1 MGPKF
6 FGAAMKI
13 SGERIS
19 KRQLAPMAVAALG
32 VVFGDIGTSPL
43 YAMSACFTGPGIAVT
58 PEHILGVLSLIFW
71 SLVLVI
77 LLKYVMVV
85 LNADNKGEG
94 GVLALTALVVNTE
107 RQSPRRR
114 WYGTLGILG
123 ASLFFADGAI
133 TPTITV
139 LSAVEGLQVAAP
151 AAHIPTVPIAIVVLI
166 GFFVIQRHG
175 TGSVGKV
182 FGPIMLGWFLILSV
196 MGVGW
201 ILREPTVA
209 LALEPTRAVRMLT
222 EHKVGALAVLAGVFL
237 TVTGGEALYADMGHF
252 GKAPIRL
259 GWIFIVMPALVLN
272 YFGQGALLIENPA
285 AISNPFYL
293 MVPDWAV
300 LPLVVI
306 ATAASVI
313 ASQAVISGVFSVTT
327 QAVSLGLLP
336 RLRVEHSSAE
346 HAGQIYVPTMNWIL
360 MMAALALVVGFGSSA
375 ALAGAYGLAVSG
387 AMTIVTPLT
396 LSLIKSRRGK
406 DSRWLRTGL
415 SLLFVVDIAFL
426 LANLTKLE
434 DGGWLPLASGLLIFW
449 LMQTWQTGR
458 ASVMARLLREQK
470 PVRDFLED
478 LKRDPPVRVAG
489 TSIFMDPKASGI
501 PRALLNNIKFNRVM
515 HERVVLL
522 TVVTRE
528 QPRIAPSKRLTVTPV
543 CEGIVRLVA
552 QVGFME
558 KPNITDIL
566 REAEAYGVPYD
577 PEATT
582 YFLSREELLPGR
594 RSDLPPLRRRAF
606 MQMARSAQVIADYYG
621 LPPNRVVEIGTRLEI

>member
-1 MGPKF
+1 MP
-6 FGAAMKI
+6 
-13 SGERIS
+13 GERNS
-19 KRQLAPMAVAALG
+19 NRHVAPMALAALG

-43 YAMSACFTGPGIAVT
+43 YAMSACFSGPGLAVT

-77 LLKYVMVV
+77 LVKYVSVV

-94 GVLALTALVVNTE
+94 GVLALTALVVNTA
-107 RQSPRRR
+107 RQSPRRKI
-114 WYGTLGILG
+114 YGTLGILG

-133 TPTITV
+133 TPAITV
-139 LSAVEGLQVAAP
+139 LSAVEGLQVASPGAQ
-151 AAHIPTVPIAIVVLI
+151 IPTLPIAIAVLI
-166 GFFVIQRHG
+166 GLFFIQKHG
-175 TGSVGKV
+175 TGSVAKV
-182 FGPIMLGWFLILSV
+182 FGPVMLGWFLILAV
-196 MGVGW
+196 MGVSW
-201 ILREPTVA
+201 IVREPQML
-209 LALEPTRAVRMLT
+209 LALDPTRGLGVFF

-252 GKAPIRL
+252 GKAPIR
-259 GWIFIVMPALVLN
+259 GAWIFVVMPALVLN
-272 YFGQGALLIENPA
+272 YFGQGALLIEHPA

-293 MVPDWAV
+293 MAPDWS
-300 LPLVVI
+300 LWPLVII

-360 MMAALALVVGFGSSA
+360 MAAALGLVIGFGSSA

-396 LSLIKSRRGK
+396 LSLIKSRTG
-406 DSRWLRTGL
+406 DESRWLRAGL
-415 SLLFVVDIAFL
+415 SLLFVMDIAFL
-426 LANLTKLE
+426 LANLTRLE
-434 DGGWLPLASGLLIFW
+434 TGGWLPLVSGLTIYW
-449 LMQTWQTGR
+449 LMQTWQSGR

-470 PVRDFLED
+470 PVRDFLDD

-489 TSIFMDPKASGI
+489 TSIFLDHKATGI

-528 QPRIAPSKRLTVTPV
+528 QPRIPSAKRLTVTPV
-543 CEGIVRLVA
+543 CEGIVRVVA

-558 KPNITDIL
+558 KPNITEIL
-566 REAEAYGVPYD
+566 REAETQGVPYE
-577 PEATT
+577 PEETT
-582 YFLSREELLPGR
+582 FFLSREELLAGQ
-594 RSDLPPLRRRAF
+594 RSDLPPLRRKVF
-606 MQMARSAQVIADYYG
+606 IQMTRSAQVIAEYYG
-621 LPPNRVVEIGTRLEI
+621 LPPSRVIEIGTRMEI

>member
-1 MGPKF
+1 
-6 FGAAMKI
+6 
-13 SGERIS
+13 
-19 KRQLAPMAVAALG
+19 MAIAALG

-43 YAMSACFTGPGIAVT
+43 YAMSACFTGPGMAVT

-77 LLKYVMVV
+77 LLKYVTVV

-94 GVLALTALVVNTE
+94 GVLALTALVINTT
-107 RQSPRRR
+107 RQSPRRK
-114 WYGTLGILG
+114 WYAALGILG

-151 AAHIPTVPIAIVVLI
+151 AAHIPTVPIAIVVLV
-166 GFFVIQRHG
+166 GFFIIQRHG
-175 TGSVGKV
+175 TGSVGRV
-182 FGPIMLGWFLILSV
+182 FGPIMLGWFLILTV
-196 MGVGW
+196 MGISW
-201 ILREPTVA
+201 IVREPRVF
-209 LALEPTRAVRMLT
+209 LALDPSRALQILS
-222 EHKVGALAVLAGVFL
+222 EHQIGSLAVLAGVFL

-259 GWIFIVMPALVLN
+259 GWICIVMPALVLN

-293 MVPDWAV
+293 MAPEWAV

-360 MMAALALVVGFGSSA
+360 MVAALALVLGFGSSA

-396 LSLIKSRRGK
+396 LSLIKSRTGK
-406 DSRWLRTGL
+406 ESRLLRAGL

-434 DGGWLPLASGLLIFW
+434 DGGWLPLASGLIIFW
-449 LMQTWQTGR
+449 LMQTWQSGR

-470 PVRDFLED
+470 PVRDFIED

-489 TSIFMDPKASGI
+489 TSIFMDAKASGI
-501 PRALLNNIKFNRVM
+501 PRALLNNIKFNHVM

-528 QPRIAPSKRLTVTPV
+528 VPRVTAAKRLTVTPV
-543 CEGIVRLVA
+543 CEGIVRVVA

-558 KPNITDIL
+558 KANITAIL
-566 REAEAYGVPYD
+566 RDAESLGVRYE
-577 PEATT
+577 PEVTT

-594 RSDLPPLRRRAF
+594 RSDLPPLRRKAF
-606 MQMARSAQVIADYYG
+606 MQMARGAQVIADYYG